1 MSTSF
6 IYDKILIGRD
16 AYMCRSIN
24 SNIPEYLYGRYRS
37 SNNMAQLDSNLIPK
51 TPIPLQIGDHR
62 HVLDNVV
69 FRFCK
74 FNYSN
79 PIVILGN

>member
-1 MSTSF
+1 
-6 IYDKILIGRD
+6 
-16 AYMCRSIN
+16 MCRSIN

-37 SNNMAQLDSNLIPK
+37 SNNMAPLDSNLIPK

-62 HVLDNVV
+62 HVLDNVA

-74 FNYSN
+74 LI
-79 PIVILGN
+79 IVTLKIS